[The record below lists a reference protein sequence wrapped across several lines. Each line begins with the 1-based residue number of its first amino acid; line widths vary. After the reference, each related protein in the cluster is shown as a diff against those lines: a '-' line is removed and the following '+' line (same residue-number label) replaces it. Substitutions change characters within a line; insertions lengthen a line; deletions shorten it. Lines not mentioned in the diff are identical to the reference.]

1 MATSRLASAKTLAR
15 RTPLL
20 SFLARE
26 SPSTLTPTGE
36 IVAVPFSSPINP
48 FAPSK
53 PSPNAKSWTAPKYS
67 IRRQKQL
74 RREAQ
79 LYGLPEEILP
89 PPFIRAT
96 SPSPSHPINPQQRLL
111 KGTPHVPET
120 KILDKLLMEK
130 AGPYAGRKGAA
141 FKGKIWERKK
151 EQRLADLK
159 KLLEGADAKAQAW
172 KKVSLPS
179 ITLRNHRLTFSLFLS
194 FRRPTRIQRSR
205 PNLLYLSRI
214 YISLS
219 TTPQCIAYRTLSF
232 VLTFLVES
240 LRANSSIFAFLCFRV
255 QDCLF

>member
-26 SPSTLTPTGE
+26 SPSTLTPNGE

-53 PSPNAKSWTAPKYS
+53 PSPNANSWTAPKYS

-79 LYGLPEEILP
+79 LYGLPEEVLP

-159 KLLEGADAKAQAW
+159 RLLEGADAKAQAW
-172 KKVSLPS
+172 K
-179 ITLRNHRLTFSLFLS
+179 
-194 FRRPTRIQRSR
+194 Q
-205 PNLLYLSRI
+205 
-214 YISLS
+214 
-219 TTPQCIAYRTLSF
+219 
-232 VLTFLVES
+232 
-240 LRANSSIFAFLCFRV
+240 ANSDSKIKAKPALPF
-255 QDCLF
+255 